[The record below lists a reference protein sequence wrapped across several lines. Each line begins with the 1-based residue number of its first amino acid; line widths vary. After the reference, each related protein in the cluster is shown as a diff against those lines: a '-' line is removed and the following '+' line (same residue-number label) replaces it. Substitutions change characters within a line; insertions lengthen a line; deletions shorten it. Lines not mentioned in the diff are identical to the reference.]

1 MKIRAF
7 LVENNIVTN
16 ECVFEDEAAATSQG
30 YVTFDYDMV
39 GIGDDVSD
47 MEALKQLKENPA
59 NVIDE
64 TERLMTIE
72 MVREERNKL
81 LAETDWWAMS
91 DNTMTTEQ
99 RNYRQALRDLPNNL
113 LAGDPTANVEGED
126 GYANV
131 QFPTKP

>member
-1 MKIRAF
+1 MTVRAF

-16 ECVFEDEAAATSQG
+16 ECVFVDEAAATSQG
-30 YVTFDYDMV
+30 YVTFDYEMV

-64 TERLMTIE
+64 TESLMSID
-72 MVREERNKL
+72 MIREERNKL
-81 LAETDWWAMS
+81 LAETDWWASS
-91 DNTMTTEQ
+91 DRTMTTEQ
-99 RNYRQALRDLPNNL
+99 RDYRQALRDLPNNV